1 MMLLLKTLQL
11 FNSGKNKEG
20 EWLLIPE
27 WMLTEEMKLTNHCQ
41 IYATVF
47 RIDVPMTHA
56 QRKPTV
62 IRFRIPRQ
70 PDPKT
75 LISTAAE
82 IDITNLDET
91 IQMSIATQR
100 IIKDFEAR
108 QNVEKV
114 KDHMVDE
121 ELEQLREGTEN
132 VDVDAFMDDVFN
144 SQEDPGTKIEPKSD
158 KESPKLEK
166 DADMVI
172 INDEKEESQL
182 EMKKLKELTVTDPT
196 PSSSTPLLS
205 SPTPKTGQF
214 RRYKSF
220 ISSKKSRQQEQG
232 KLKKECACEIS
243 TSTALVS
250 CDGLGGYDWSDQA
263 EERPNYA
270 LMAFSSSKSDSEGN
284 PQMDLQD
291 QGVIDSGCS
300 RHMTGNMSYLT
311 NYEDIDEGY
320 VAFGGNPKGGNLC
333 PLQEHWAEMNM
344 CPSQVSPP
352 RTPGMCVGDVVP
364 GDLVNGVQ
372 ALWWWSRDGDEGGG
386 GCDGGRLVVDDGT
399 WQLVVVRIG

>member
-1 MMLLLKTLQL
+1 MGYEIANGQL
-11 FNSGKNKEG
+11 TDEGRRLMKNTR
-20 EWLLIPE
+20 
-27 WMLTEEMKLTNHCQ
+27 MQ
-41 IYATVF
+41 
-47 RIDVPMTHA
+47 
-56 QRKPTV
+56 
-62 IRFRIPRQ
+62 
-70 PDPKT
+70 
-75 LISTAAE
+75 
-82 IDITNLDET
+82 
-91 IQMSIATQR
+91 
-100 IIKDFEAR
+100 
-108 QNVEKV
+108 
-114 KDHMVDE
+114 
-121 ELEQLREGTEN
+121 
-132 VDVDAFMDDVFN
+132 
-144 SQEDPGTKIEPKSD
+144 
-158 KESPKLEK
+158 
-166 DADMVI
+166 
-172 INDEKEESQL
+172 
-182 EMKKLKELTVTDPT
+182 
-196 PSSSTPLLS
+196 
-205 SPTPKTGQF
+205 
-214 RRYKSF
+214 
-220 ISSKKSRQQEQG
+220 SSKKSRQQEQG

-270 LMAFSSSKSDSEGN
+270 LMAFSSSNSDSEGN

-300 RHMTGNMSYLT
+300 RYMTGNMSYLT

-320 VAFGGNPKGGNLC
+320 VAYIGGNQKGWNLC

-386 GCDGGRLVVDDGT
+386 GCDGGRLVVDDGA